1 MNLIHHR
8 LHGFSQI
15 NTGFSQI
22 NTGSSQINTESLI
35 RLNLIISEI

>member
-8 LHGFSQI
+8 LH
-15 NTGFSQI
+15 GFSQI